1 MGVPLVDLTGWFD
14 GTRRA
19 EVAARVDAALQDSGF
34 LLITGHGVPDDLRD
48 RARELTREFFALPA
62 SVKQAY
68 AVRTGGRGWMPPDE
82 QATGRAGGASAP
94 PDLKETLAF
103 GSDDPAGGDPF
114 FFRPNVF
121 PSEVP
126 QLEPVVTEYVRRMR
140 ALADELLTIFA
151 TALGASPD
159 LFTRHTRTPSYT
171 LNVNHYPPLR
181 QVGPAGPGQFRIGE
195 HTDFGTVTILD
206 RQHGVG
212 GLQVRGIDGQWRDA
226 PFDPAAFTIN
236 IGDLMAR
243 WVSDRWR
250 STPHRVLPPDASA
263 PDEDLVSLIFFYN
276 TDADARIASLDGRY
290 PEVGGAEYLRAKLDA
305 ISIGQ
310 AAG

>member
-19 EVAARVDAALQDSGF
+19 EVAARVDAALRESGF
-34 LLITGHGVPDDLRD
+34 LLITGHGVPDAL
-48 RARELTREFFALPA
+48 RARVRGLTRSFFSLSAEEK
-62 SVKQAY
+62 SVY
-68 AVRTGGRGWMPPDE
+68 AVRTGGRGWLPPDE
-82 QATGRAGGASAP
+82 QATGRADGGLAP

-103 GSDDPAGGDPF
+103 GSDDPSGDEF

-121 PSEVP
+121 PAEVP
-126 QLEPVVTEYVRRMR
+126 ALEDAVTEYVRRMR
-140 ALADELLTIFA
+140 ALCDELLTIFA
-151 TALGASPD
+151 VALGSPQD
-159 LFTRHTRTPSYT
+159 LFTRHTRRPSYT

-212 GLQVRGIDGQWRDA
+212 GLQVRSAEGVWENA
-226 PFDPAAFTIN
+226 PFDPAAFTVN

-276 TDADARIASLDGRY
+276 TDTDARIVSLDGRY
-290 PEVGGAEYLRAKLDA
+290 PEVGGGEYLRAKLEA
-305 ISIGQ
+305 ISIG
-310 AAG
+310 

>member
-1 MGVPLVDLTGWFD
+1 MGVPLVDLSGWFD
-14 GTRRA
+14 GTGRA
-19 EVAARVDAALQDSGF
+19 EVAARIDAALRESGF
-34 LLITGHGVPDDLRD
+34 LLVTGHGVPTELRD
-48 RARELTREFFALPA
+48 RTRELTRRFFALPTEQ
-62 SVKQAY
+62 KQRY
-68 AVRTGGRGWMPPDE
+68 AVRTGGRGWLPPDV
-82 QATGRAGGASAP
+82 QATGRSGGAMAP
-94 PDLKETLAF
+94 PDLKETLTF
-103 GSDDPAGGDPF
+103 GSDSGGDDPF

-126 QLEPVVTEYVRRMR
+126 ELEPVVTDYLRRMR

-151 TALGASPD
+151 VALGEPED
-159 LFTRHTRTPSYT
+159 MFTRHTRTPSYNM
-171 LNVNHYPPLR
+171 NVNHYPALR
-181 QVGPAGPGQFRIGE
+181 HVGTAGPGQFRIGE

-212 GLQVRGIDGQWRDA
+212 GLQVRTADGVWEDA

-263 PDEDLVSLIFFYN
+263 PDRKSV
-276 TDADARIASLDGRY
+276 
-290 PEVGGAEYLRAKLDA
+290 V
-305 ISIGQ
+305 
-310 AAG
+310 

>member
-1 MGVPLVDLTGWFD
+1 MGVPLVDLSGWFD

-19 EVAARVDAALQDSGF
+19 EVAARVDEALRRSGF
-34 LLITGHGVPDDLRD
+34 LLITGHGVPDELRD
-48 RARELTREFFALPA
+48 RTRALTREFFALPA
-62 SVKQAY
+62 HDKQPY
-68 AVRTGGRGWMPPDE
+68 AVSTGGRGWLPPGE
-82 QATGRAGGASAP
+82 QATGRSEGAMAP

-103 GSDDPAGGDPF
+103 GSDDPGGDPF

-121 PSEVP
+121 PAAVP
-126 QLEPVVTEYVRRMR
+126 RLEPAVTEYLRRMR
-140 ALADELLTIFA
+140 ALADDLLTICA
-151 TALGASPD
+151 VALGEPED
-159 LFTRHTRTPSYT
+159 HFTQHTRRPSYT

-206 RQHGVG
+206 RQQGVG
-212 GLQVRGIDGQWRDA
+212 GLQVCTADGEWEDA
-226 PFDPAAFTIN
+226 PFDPAAFTVN

-250 STPHRVLPPDASA
+250 STRHRVLPPDATA

-276 TDADARIASLDGRY
+276 TDHDARIVSLDGRY
-290 PEVGGAEYLRAKLDA
+290 PEVVGGEYLRAKLEA
-305 ISIGQ
+305 ISVG
-310 AAG
+310 

>member
-1 MGVPLVDLTGWFD
+1 LSGWFD
-14 GTRRA
+14 GTGRG
-19 EVAARVDAALQDSGF
+19 EVAARVDAALKESGF
-34 LLITGHGVPDDLRD
+34 LLVTGHGVPTELR
-48 RARELTREFFALPA
+48 RRTRELTRGFFALPTER
-62 SVKQAY
+62 KQPY
-68 AVRTGGRGWMPPDE
+68 AVRTGGRGWLPPDV
-82 QATGRAGGASAP
+82 QATGRADGAMAP
-94 PDLKETLAF
+94 PDLKETLTF
-103 GSDDPAGGDPF
+103 GSDSGGDDPF

-121 PSEVP
+121 PAEVP
-126 QLEPVVTEYVRRMR
+126 ELEPVVTDYLRRMR

-151 TALGASPD
+151 VALGEPED
-159 LFTRHTRTPSYT
+159 LFTRHTRTPSYNM
-171 LNVNHYPPLR
+171 NVNHYPALA

-212 GLQVRGIDGQWRDA
+212 GLQVRTKDGVWEDA

-276 TDADARIASLDGRY
+276 TDTDARIVSLDGRY
-290 PEVGGAEYLRAKLDA
+290 PEVGGGDYLKAKLEA
-305 ISIGQ
+305 ISIG
-310 AAG
+310 

>member
-19 EVAARVDAALQDSGF
+19 EVAARVDAALRESGF
-34 LLITGHGVPDDLRD
+34 LLITGHGVPDELRD
-48 RARELTREFFALPA
+48 RTRELTRRFFALPTG
-62 SVKQAY
+62 SKQPY
-68 AVRTGGRGWMPPDE
+68 AVRTGGRGWLPPDV
-82 QATGRAGGASAP
+82 QATGRADGAMAP
-94 PDLKETLAF
+94 PDLKETLTF
-103 GSDDPAGGDPF
+103 GSDDPAGDDPF

-121 PSEVP
+121 PSQVP
-126 QLEPVVTEYVRRMR
+126 ELEPVVTEYLRRMR

-151 TALGASPD
+151 AALGEPED
-159 LFTRHTRTPSYT
+159 LFTRHTRKPSYNM
-171 LNVNHYPPLR
+171 NVNHYPPLR
-181 QVGPAGPGQFRIGE
+181 QVGPAAPGQFRIGE

-212 GLQVRGIDGQWRDA
+212 GLQVRSVDGVWEDA
-226 PFDPAAFTIN
+226 PFDPAAFTVN

-276 TDADARIASLDGRY
+276 TNSDARIVSLDGRY
-290 PEVGGAEYLRAKLDA
+290 PEVVGGEYLKAKLEA
-305 ISIGQ
+305 ISIG
-310 AAG
+310 

>member
-1 MGVPLVDLTGWFD
+1 MGVPLVDLSGWFD
-14 GTRRA
+14 GTGRA
-19 EVAARVDAALQDSGF
+19 EVAARIDAALRESGF
-34 LLITGHGVPDDLRD
+34 LLVTGHGVPTELR
-48 RARELTREFFALPA
+48 RRTRELTRRFFALPTER
-62 SVKQAY
+62 KQPY
-68 AVRTGGRGWMPPDE
+68 AVRTGGRGWLPPDV
-82 QATGRAGGASAP
+82 QATGRADGAMAP
-94 PDLKETLAF
+94 PDLKETLTF
-103 GSDDPAGGDPF
+103 GSDSGGDDPF

-121 PSEVP
+121 PAEIP
-126 QLEPVVTEYVRRMR
+126 ELEPVVTDYLRRMR

-151 TALGASPD
+151 VALGEPED
-159 LFTRHTRTPSYT
+159 MFTRHTRTPSYNM
-171 LNVNHYPPLR
+171 NVNHYPALR
-181 QVGPAGPGQFRIGE
+181 QLGPAGPGQFRIGE

-212 GLQVRGIDGQWRDA
+212 GLQVRTADGMWEDA

-276 TDADARIASLDGRY
+276 TDADARIVSLDGRY
-290 PEVGGAEYLRAKLDA
+290 PEVGGGDYLKAKLEA
-305 ISIGQ
+305 ISIG
-310 AAG
+310 

>member
-1 MGVPLVDLTGWFD
+1 MGVPLVDLSGWFD
-14 GTRRA
+14 GTGRA
-19 EVAARVDAALQDSGF
+19 EVAARVDAALQESGC
-34 LLITGHGVPDDLRD
+34 LLVTGHGVPTELRD
-48 RARELTREFFALPA
+48 RTRELTRRFFALPTEQ
-62 SVKQAY
+62 KQPY
-68 AVRTGGRGWMPPDE
+68 AVRTGGRGWLPPDV
-82 QATGRAGGASAP
+82 QATGRSGGAMAP
-94 PDLKETLAF
+94 PDLKETLTF
-103 GSDDPAGGDPF
+103 GSDSGGDDPF

-121 PSEVP
+121 PAEVP
-126 QLEPVVTEYVRRMR
+126 ELEPVVTEYLRRMR

-151 TALGASPD
+151 VALGEPED
-159 LFTRHTRTPSYT
+159 MFTRHTRTPSYNM
-171 LNVNHYPPLR
+171 NVNHYPALH

-212 GLQVRGIDGQWRDA
+212 GLQVRTKDGVWEDA

-276 TDADARIASLDGRY
+276 TDTDARIVSLDGRY
-290 PEVGGAEYLRAKLDA
+290 PEVGGGDYLKAKLEA
-305 ISIGQ
+305 ISIG
-310 AAG
+310 

>member
-1 MGVPLVDLTGWFD
+1 MGVPLVDLSGWFD

-19 EVAARVDAALQDSGF
+19 EVAGRVDAALRESGF
-34 LLITGHGVPDDLRD
+34 LLITGHGVPDEL
-48 RARELTREFFALPA
+48 RARTRALTREFFALPTPD
-62 SVKQAY
+62 KQPY
-68 AVRTGGRGWMPPDE
+68 AVRTGGRGWLPPDV
-82 QATGRAGGASAP
+82 QATGRADGAMAP

-121 PSEVP
+121 PTQVP
-126 QLEPVVTEYVRRMR
+126 GLEAAVTEYVARMR
-140 ALADELLTIFA
+140 ALSDELLTIFA
-151 TALGASPD
+151 VALGDPGT
-159 LFTRHTRTPSYT
+159 LFTRHTGNASYT

-181 QVGPAGPGQFRIGE
+181 QVGSAGLGQFRIGE

-212 GLQVRGIDGQWRDA
+212 GLQVRTLDGVWENA
-226 PFDPAAFTIN
+226 PFDPAAFTVN

-243 WVSDRWR
+243 WTSDRWR
-250 STPHRVLPPDASA
+250 STPHRVLPPDAAA

-276 TDADARIASLDGRY
+276 TDHDARIVSLDGRY
-290 PEVGGAEYLRAKLDA
+290 PEVGGGEYLRAKLDA
-305 ISIGQ
+305 ISIE
-310 AAG
+310 

>member
-19 EVAARVDAALQDSGF
+19 EVAARVDAALRESGF
-34 LLITGHGVPDDLRD
+34 LLITGHGVPDELRD
-48 RARELTREFFALPA
+48 RTRELTRRFFALPTEE
-62 SVKQAY
+62 KEPY
-68 AVRTGGRGWMPPDE
+68 AVRTGGRGWLPPDE
-82 QATGRAGGASAP
+82 QATGRADGGMAP
-94 PDLKETLAF
+94 PDLKETLTF
-103 GSDDPAGGDPF
+103 GSDDSAGDDPF

-121 PSEVP
+121 PGEVP
-126 QLEPVVTEYVRRMR
+126 ELEPVVTDYLRRMR

-151 TALGASPD
+151 VALGEPED
-159 LFTRHTRTPSYT
+159 LFTRHTRAPSYNM
-171 LNVNHYPPLR
+171 NVNHYPPLR
-181 QVGPAGPGQFRIGE
+181 QVGPPSPGQFRIGE

-212 GLQVRGIDGQWRDA
+212 GLQVRGADGVWEDA
-226 PFDPAAFTIN
+226 PFDPAAFTVN

-276 TDADARIASLDGRY
+276 TDTDARIVSLDGRY
-290 PEVGGAEYLRAKLDA
+290 PEVGGGEYLRAKLAA
-305 ISIGQ
+305 ISIG
-310 AAG
+310 

>member
-1 MGVPLVDLTGWFD
+1 MSVPLVDLTGWFD

-19 EVAARVDAALQDSGF
+19 EVAARVDAALRESGF
-34 LLITGHGVPDDLRD
+34 LLITGHGVPDELRH
-48 RARELTREFFALPA
+48 RTRELTRRFFAL
-62 SVKQAY
+62 STEDKQPY
-68 AVRTGGRGWMPPDE
+68 AVRTGGRGWMPPDV
-82 QATGRAGGASAP
+82 QATGRADGGMAP

-121 PSEVP
+121 PAEVP
-126 QLEPVVTEYVRRMR
+126 ELEPAVTQYVRRMR

-151 TALGASPD
+151 VALGAPED
-159 LFTRHTRTPSYT
+159 LFTRYTRTPSYT

-181 QVGPAGPGQFRIGE
+181 QVGAAGPGQFRIGE

-212 GLQVRGIDGQWRDA
+212 GLQVRSAAGVWQDA
-226 PFDPAAFTIN
+226 PFDPGAFTVN

-276 TDADARIASLDGRY
+276 TDADARIVSLDGRY

-305 ISIGQ
+305 ISVG
-310 AAG
+310 